1 MKGSAANREGG
12 IFSMR
17 RNQLVLLLLFAAL
30 LTVFACKSVET
41 TSAMLH
47 NQHGNYPEAI
57 KQAQAALANNPNDAE
72 AHFQLGVSYSMTKKM
87 GEAYEEF
94 MTAARLDPEKKKEDA
109 ENNIRSNWAR
119 HFNNGVAEFQSENH
133 VGAVMEF
140 EQATLADPRQIKGWL
155 NLAKVY
161 SRIGREDSTYWEKA
175 FAVADTLRAKVKM
188 EDEEYGDVLAI
199 AGDLLIRR
207 GEIEEALSLFEK
219 LLLDDPANFEIV
231 EDVGNELIGEQD
243 WENATLFLELAAGAR
258 FKTDSEDFE
267 AYYNLGV
274 CYGNIKSYMK
284 SIEAYQNALLLNSED
299 KRANYALLLA
309 NYHGEFLDEAIMQ
322 GQKYT
327 EMFSDDPKGWH
338 VLSLSYNRKGM
349 KIMAEEAF
357 KKYKELVGE

>member
-1 MKGSAANREGG
+1 
-12 IFSMR
+12 MR
-17 RNQLVLLLLFAAL
+17 RNELVLLLLVATL
-30 LTVFACKSVET
+30 SIVFACKSVET

-47 NQHGNYPEAI
+47 NQHGNYEEAI
-57 KQAQAALANNPNDAE
+57 TQAKAALAKNPDDAE

-94 MTAARLDPEKKKEDA
+94 MTAARLDPEGKKEDA

-119 HFNNGVAEFQSENH
+119 HFNNGVAEFQSENFM
-133 VGAVMEF
+133 GAAKEF

-161 SRIGREDSTYWEKA
+161 SRIGLEDSTYMEKA
-175 FAVADTLRAKVKM
+175 FVVADTLQAKVKM

-199 AGDLLIRR
+199 AGGLMIRR
-207 GEIEEALSLFEK
+207 GEMEEALSLFEK

-231 EDVGNELIGEQD
+231 EGVGNDLIAEKD
-243 WENATLFLELAAGAR
+243 WENAALFLELAADAR
-258 FKTDSEDFE
+258 RKTDSEDFE

-274 CYGNIKSYMK
+274 CYGNVKNFMK
-284 SIEAYQNALLLNSED
+284 AIEAYQNALLLDDTNQ
-299 KRANYALLLA
+299 RANYALLLVY
-309 NYHGEFLDEAIMQ
+309 YHGELYDEAIMQ

-327 EMFSDDPKGWH
+327 EMFPDDPKGWQI
-338 VLSLSYNRKGM
+338 LSLSYNKRGM

-357 KKYKELVGE
+357 KKYKELTGE

>member
-1 MKGSAANREGG
+1 
-12 IFSMR
+12 MR

-57 KQAQAALANNPNDAE
+57 IKAKEALVKNPNDAE
-72 AHFQLGVSYSMTKKM
+72 AHFQLGISYSMTKKM

-94 MTAARLDPEKKKEDA
+94 MTAASLDPENKKEDA
-109 ENNIRSNWAR
+109 ENNIRSNWAK
-119 HFNNGVAEFQSENH
+119 HFNNGVAEFQSENYM
-133 VGAVMEF
+133 GAAMEF
-140 EQATLADPRQIKGWL
+140 EQSTLADPRQIKGWL
-155 NLAKVY
+155 NIAKVY
-161 SRIGREDSTYWEKA
+161 SKIGLEDSTYMDKA
-175 FAVADTLRAKVKM
+175 FVVADTLQAKVKM

-199 AGDLLIRR
+199 AGGLLILRD
-207 GEIEEALSLFEK
+207 EKEEALSLFEK

-231 EDVGNELIGEQD
+231 ESVGAELIGEKD
-243 WENATLFLELAAGAR
+243 WSNAALFLELASDAR
-258 FKTDSEDFE
+258 RKTDSEDFE

-274 CYGNIKSYMK
+274 CYGNTKNYMK

-299 KRANYALLLA
+299 KRANYALLLVY
-309 NYHGEFLDEAIMQ
+309 YHGEFFDEAIMQ

-327 EMFSDDPKGWH
+327 ETFPDDPKGWQ
-338 VLSLSYNRKGM
+338 VLSLSYNKKGM

-357 KKYKELVGE
+357 KKYNELVGE